1 MSSAATTKI
10 ASMLVAMSIGA
21 VEALKDQAGL
31 CRWNYAMRSLYR
43 HASNELGS
51 LSVKDQAM
59 AVVSSN
65 SALVREEESGANGGS
80 KLRGRSEEKLNTAYH
95 LICWGPN

>member
-1 MSSAATTKI
+1 M
-10 ASMLVAMSIGA
+10 ASMLVATSIGA

-43 HASNELGS
+43 HASNGLGF
-51 LSVKDQAM
+51 LSVKDHAI

-65 SALVREEESGANGGS
+65 SALGREKESGANGGN
-80 KLRGRSEEKLNTAYH
+80 KLRGRMSAEKLNTAYH